1 METVRTPTVHFWG
14 LNSWTFWKTEPNLDF
29 LKNREISC
37 HRPFKNRP
45 QQAMILSGYFK
56 EKVWAPH
63 LYSVRS
69 KAWNVDTQAGQ
80 GL

>member
-1 METVRTPTVHFWG
+1 
-14 LNSWTFWKTEPNLDF
+14 

-37 HRPFKNRP
+37 HRPFKKCP

-63 LYSVRS
+63 LCCVRS
-69 KAWNVDTQAGQ
+69 EG
-80 GL
+80 